1 MQVRCFLQPCFPL
14 VCVGGVAASAKVKTY
29 EHFEGDAVVP
39 GCGDLIVST
48 YVYSEFADGVGGEI
62 GLFRVP
68 LGGGGHWIVGPA
80 GPTYLPRHECMVSQ

>member
-1 MQVRCFLQPCFPL
+1 MQLRCNCNRISPL
-14 VCVGGVAASAKVKTY
+14 VYAGEVAASPNVKTCA
-29 EHFEGDAVVP
+29 HFEGDAVIP
-39 GCGDLIVST
+39 GCGDLTVST